1 MAGQCSL
8 SWFTWKL
15 LKFSFPILDLLFVSH
30 WNVFYPTEDVRDS
43 FPWVASAICRE
54 VLKSLLPSSLSFS
67 WGCPEALYGGVRD
80 SQDPYQSGVGEVTRC
95 GTVPRGQP
103 STFKEMNASMRSHG
117 SILQTT
123 HSAQNNS
130 IKGYQD
136 VTSSCS
142 VFLCPPY
149 LFSPLCPSLTYS
161 FSFLSADIKNGW
173 NPGIILSI
181 VNLTESSGRGASE
194 HASRGIYQ
202 LC

>member
-1 MAGQCSL
+1 M
-8 SWFTWKL
+8 
-15 LKFSFPILDLLFVSH
+15 SH

-67 WGCPEALYGGVRD
+67 WGCPKALSGGVRD

-103 STFKEMNASMRSHG
+103 STFKDKNANMRSHG
-117 SILQTT
+117 PILQTT
-123 HSAQNNS
+123 HSAQNNR
-130 IKGYQD
+130 IKGCQD

-142 VFLCPPY
+142 VFLRPPY
-149 LFSPLCPSLTYS
+149 LFSPLCPSLPYS
-161 FSFLSADIKNGW
+161 SSFLFADIENGW
-173 NPGIILSI
+173 NPGIIVSI

-194 HASRGIYQ
+194 RASRVIHQ